1 VNRSRWHERGGIA
14 GEPVQGVR
22 GGAAIPAASRA
33 RSTLAGHGRVEWRD
47 QRRQGGVMH
56 GGWPRGLWFHFS
68 PRPAPALRPAGWTVG
83 VFRIVFAVIDG
94 GSPPGRC
101 TGPAKPNRAGTGEG
115 ALLQWLATNIRQ
127 AGRAWRAMPLIG
139 PPWRSALN
147 FEADR
152 APAPQ
157 RSDRTIIVPGARSMR
172 GLHAGFLLH
181 FPFLTAPPQPW
192 HQRPRSD
199 TTP

>member
-1 VNRSRWHERGGIA
+1 M
-14 GEPVQGVR
+14 R
-22 GGAAIPAASRA
+22 GGAALAAADRA
-33 RSTLAGHGRVEWRD
+33 RSTLSGHGRVEWRD

-56 GGWPRGLWFHFS
+56 GGWPVGLWFHFS

-101 TGPAKPNRAGTGEG
+101 TVPAKPNRAGTGEG
-115 ALLQWLATNIRQ
+115 AVQQWLATCIRQ
-127 AGRAWRAMPLIG
+127 ARRAGGHALDWAAWALCLKLRGKSSTCHAG
-139 PPWRSALN
+139 P
-147 FEADR
+147 DR
-152 APAPQ
+152 A
-157 RSDRTIIVPGARSMR
+157 IIVPDAHSMR
-172 GLHAGFLLH
+172 ELLAGFPASPVTPH
-181 FPFLTAPPQPW
+181 STPSPW